1 MREFLRMRIIPYL
14 RISWIIFY
22 PFFVWVGKKII
33 VLTQLSVPLRSRVP
47 QLRNMP
53 SGIGGGWGGGE
64 SLFFSFFYGFLGF
77 GAPRVDLN
85 FFPNARPRQSFPV
98 RPSRPGDLI
107 LRFF

>member
-53 SGIGGGWGGGE
+53 SGIGGRWAGCQ
-64 SLFFSFFYGFLGF
+64 SLLFALFQGF
-77 GAPRVDLN
+77 GRFATPSVDLN